1 MRHLEGKGASS
12 LNSACVSR
20 SITRNVN
27 TSIKLVYL
35 LTNRNGSVSTYGE
48 TTVTTLSTKLLTML
62 ICALFTVLW
71 QIQRIVLHR
80 RKKISSG
87 WMYTC
92 HRRVRSDIN
101 MPSGALT
108 SWNCQFSAVILV
120 TLRSYPWVLENIT
133 LHHGPS
139 DPIHF
144 YYSHDAFLC
153 WAQGLK
159 QKGLNCSN
167 IIVLWEIVTS
177 SCSAV
182 RL

>member
-1 MRHLEGKGASS
+1 MRHLEGKKASS
-12 LNSACVSR
+12 LSSACVSR

-35 LTNRNGSVSTYGE
+35 LTEITNRNDGVSTYRE

-62 ICALFTVLW
+62 INALFCS
-71 QIQRIVLHR
+71 IVTNSTNFIAKE
-80 RKKISSG
+80 KKISPG
-87 WMYTC
+87 WTYTC
-92 HRRVRSDIN
+92 HHRVRSDIN
-101 MPSGALT
+101 VPSGALT

-120 TLRSYPWVLENIT
+120 TLQSYPWVLENIT

-139 DPIHF
+139 NPIHF

-159 QKGLNCSN
+159 QKGLSTAP
-167 IIVLWEIVTS
+167 TS
-177 SCSAV
+177 SFYEKS
-182 RL
+182 